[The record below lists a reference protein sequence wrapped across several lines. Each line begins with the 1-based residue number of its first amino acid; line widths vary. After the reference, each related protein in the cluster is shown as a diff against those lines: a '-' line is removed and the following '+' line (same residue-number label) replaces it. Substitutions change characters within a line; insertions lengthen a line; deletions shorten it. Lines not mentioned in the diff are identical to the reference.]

1 MSSNIKAPKGVP
13 AIALPEWLLNEKLE
27 RALTKSKG
35 VDLKID
41 DLFLV
46 IPHFEEGEVKIETK
60 YGWLRVF
67 FCKELKEFQK
77 YDRKTPQGLLL
88 SHKKYEYPKISRIK
102 VVKN

>member
-1 MSSNIKAPKGVP
+1 MSSNLKMPTGAPK
-13 AIALPEWLLNEKLE
+13 IALPEWLLNEKLE

-35 VDLKID
+35 VTLKID

-67 FCKELKEFQK
+67 FCKELAEFQR
-77 YDRKTPQGLLL
+77 YGRKTPQGLLL

-102 VVKN
+102 VVKS

>member
-1 MSSNIKAPKGVP
+1 MSSNLKMPKGTP

-35 VDLKID
+35 VILKID

-46 IPHFEEGEVKIETK
+46 IPHKEDGEVKMETK
-60 YGWLRVF
+60 YGYLRVF
-67 FCKELKEFQK
+67 FCKELAEFQR
-77 YDRKTPQGLLL
+77 YGRKTPQGLLL

-102 VVKN
+102 VIRN